1 LRLLDRGRIVGVMSD
16 EEAAPDSAA
25 GDPVEHDPE
34 QQSAGSIGRQ
44 IAAYGTLALAVV
56 GAMVFGLL
64 SLGAAIA
71 YSPLGVRPSE
81 IGLGSAALLTQSAI
95 AVVFAAAVFGLADL
109 VLMYQT
115 ERSFSL
121 TTPRLQRLVPKLILY
136 VLIIVAGVL
145 LIPAFTARSA
155 LENGSK
161 PNTLI
166 LTLNPWSAEVAHVAW
181 AHEEPP
187 EAEGLPTCVLYLG
200 QADGTSVLYDGKTQ
214 QTWRIPSSELIVRAM
229 PSLTECP

>member
-1 LRLLDRGRIVGVMSD
+1 MSD

-56 GAMVFGLL
+56 GATVFGLL

-95 AVVFAAAVFGLADL
+95 AVVFAAAVFALGDL
-109 VLMYQT
+109 VLMY
-115 ERSFSL
+115 
-121 TTPRLQRLVPKLILY
+121 PLQ
-136 VLIIVAGVL
+136 
-145 LIPAFTARSA
+145 
-155 LENGSK
+155 
-161 PNTLI
+161 
-166 LTLNPWSAEVAHVAW
+166 
-181 AHEEPP
+181 PP
-187 EAEGLPTCVLYLG
+187 FVE
-200 QADGTSVLYDGKTQ
+200 S
-214 QTWRIPSSELIVRAM
+214 RIPFGQIPCLPGERIPFGSSASLIV
-229 PSLTECP
+229 SLKRL